1 MRLQPNMTVQSRT
14 GKGHNNR
21 GAVSL
26 IEMDM
31 NFTLNKGGS
40 LMHSDIKGK
49 IPLYSIYEI

>member
-1 MRLQPNMTVQSRT
+1 MRLQNNMTVQSRT